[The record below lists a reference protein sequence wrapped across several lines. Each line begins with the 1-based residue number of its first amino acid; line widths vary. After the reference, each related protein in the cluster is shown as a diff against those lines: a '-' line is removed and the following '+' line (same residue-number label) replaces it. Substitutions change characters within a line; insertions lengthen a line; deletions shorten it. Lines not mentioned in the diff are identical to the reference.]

1 MDTCPK
7 APPVGEASLIACS
20 LSKPML
26 AIIGARA
33 SFIFSL
39 GVPGTPVKEKA
50 LAPVENIV
58 SILASNANAWV
69 TVTDSGEVV
78 RVTDWCGWGK
88 TYYDKNWYLEQQIK

>member
-1 MDTCPK
+1 MKKTLM
-7 APPVGEASLIACS
+7 LIGI
-20 LSKPML
+20 L
-26 AIIGARA
+26 
-33 SFIFSL
+33 
-39 GVPGTPVKEKA
+39 
-50 LAPVENIV
+50 